1 MRSKASAAGYVLTE
15 NANGPKGQSGL
26 RGGARMPAMT
36 EDYYDA
42 LEHRDPAARE
52 RDNLARLPDVIARAR
67 SAPGWARQL
76 AGVDPK
82 TVTSRTALAKLPLL
96 RKSDLLARQKAFPP
110 FGGFAV
116 T

>member
-1 MRSKASAAGYVLTE
+1 MNCEPAKHRRRSIRLICFDRNCEWA
-15 NANGPKGQSGL
+15 
-26 RGGARMPAMT
+26 RGAKRLEGRARMPAMT

-67 SAPGWARQL
+67 SAPGWAQQL

-82 TVTSRTALAKLPLL
+82 TVTSRTALAELPLL
-96 RKSDLLARQKAFPP
+96 RKSDLLAQI
-110 FGGFAV
+110 
-116 T
+116 